1 MYKEKLNANLGKKIF
16 FLGRKEDSDGSE
28 AASALH

>member
-1 MYKEKLNANLGKKIF
+1 MYKEKLNANLGKKNF
-16 FLGRKEDSDGSE
+16 VGREEDSDGSE